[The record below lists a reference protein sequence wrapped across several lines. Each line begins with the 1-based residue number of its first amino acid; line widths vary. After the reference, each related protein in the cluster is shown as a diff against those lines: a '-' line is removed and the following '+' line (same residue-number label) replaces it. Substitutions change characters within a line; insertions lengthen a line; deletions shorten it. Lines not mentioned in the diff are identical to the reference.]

1 MKCRRTACQSD
12 NAVCRHS
19 QTGDMYCPRCARK
32 INEHNPGLVA
42 WPVNTQ
48 EDRMQLDRIIAASPI
63 INPGKGCNNYRVV
76 LKAGY
81 NQYGQIE
88 QFVVTRQYLLHADE
102 QLAPGSVDT
111 LSWGNGEYFNVYL
124 GGGKPDHKPVLEKAF
139 ARFQVASNEA
149 MREWPLVDFADYQRF
164 MVALALKE
172 EKNRRDEAR
181 HMTYGLPQDGD
192 VLCDGRTKGSPQI
205 NPPVVTD

>member
-1 MKCRRTACQSD
+1 
-12 NAVCRHS
+12 
-19 QTGDMYCPRCARK
+19 
-32 INEHNPGLVA
+32 
-42 WPVNTQ
+42 
-48 EDRMQLDRIIAASPI
+48 MQLDRIIAASPI

-192 VLCDGRTKGSPQI
+192 VLCDDRTKGSPQI